1 MKNQNQ
7 TVKVLN
13 LLLTVL
19 AVLTLFTAAC
29 AQEWFET
36 DEENLIEYPDPENP
50 DESAEFPPEAP
61 PEMEYFGVSAENLAA
76 LEQIYY
82 QMTEFGRLNSGWFSE
97 NFDVCSWAGLGC
109 ELCRSEERRRERV

>member
-36 DEENLIEYPDPENP
+36 DEENLIE
-50 DESAEFPPEAP
+50 
-61 PEMEYFGVSAENLAA
+61 
-76 LEQIYY
+76 
-82 QMTEFGRLNSGWFSE
+82 
-97 NFDVCSWAGLGC
+97 
-109 ELCRSEERRRERV
+109 

>member
-61 PEMEYFGVSAENLAA
+61 PEMEYFVGSDGEQLGIMPLRDA
-76 LEQIYY
+76 LRATKE
-82 QMTEFGRLNSGWFSE
+82 
-97 NFDVCSWAGLGC
+97 AGLDLGAEIGRASC
-109 ELCRSEERRRERV
+109 RERV

>member
-36 DEENLIEYPDPENP
+36 DEENLIEYLDHELYCIFIH
-50 DESAEFPPEAP
+50 SAVKNYA
-61 PEMEYFGVSAENLAA
+61 
-76 LEQIYY
+76 
-82 QMTEFGRLNSGWFSE
+82 
-97 NFDVCSWAGLGC
+97 
-109 ELCRSEERRRERV
+109 